1 MSSMAAVILK
11 FFDAL
16 IISIFTIKIAQLVWQ
31 QTIYYL
37 YTFVNNN
44 DEHYNKANPNYYG
57 KWQKI
62 LIDIK
67 WMLFCNENS

>member
-67 WMLFCNENS
+67 

>member
-16 IISIFTIKIAQLVWQ
+16 IISIFTINASVLIAQLVWQ

-67 WMLFCNENS
+67 